1 MEVSSE
7 QSGEGVTLEKLQ
19 SSLKKN
25 VPEASRRAAKTVA
38 EPGGSVSAKRR
49 VEPRTGSVTAATKRS
64 GSIGGSASAVSA
76 PRWNNTGGLSH
87 KALIFDGRRKIGAES
102 AAGARSSFSLGSGL
116 CGGCYRSS
124 DEIW

>member
-1 MEVSSE
+1 MEVLSE
-7 QSGEGVTLEKLQ
+7 KSNEDVAPEMLQ
-19 SSLKKN
+19 SSSKKN
-25 VPEASRRAAKTVA
+25 VLEASRRVAKTVA
-38 EPGGSVSAKRR
+38 NGSVSVKRKA
-49 VEPRTGSVTAATKRS
+49 ELRTDSAMVATKRS
-64 GSIGGSASAVSA
+64 GSIGGSSSAVSA

>member
-1 MEVSSE
+1 MEVLSE
-7 QSGEGVTLEKLQ
+7 KSNEDVAPEMLQ
-19 SSLKKN
+19 SSSKKN
-25 VPEASRRAAKTVA
+25 VLEASRRVAKTVA
-38 EPGGSVSAKRR
+38 NGSVSVKRKA
-49 VEPRTGSVTAATKRS
+49 ELRTDSAMVATKRS
-64 GSIGGSASAVSA
+64 GSIGGSASAFSA

-102 AAGARSSFSLGSGL
+102 AAGSRSSFSLGSGL